1 MLPDS
6 GKQVFGRLFLLKA
19 GNVGVFLFFINCP
32 FYQLAM
38 LYNFF
43 WLHLL
48 SPSLR
53 SLCLKWF
60 PTGLLQKVILHKS
73 DLVFIQ
79 IQNGFQQLQCTQMG
93 ETQQK
98 VERIYVN
105 EETKRH
111 IEFEGIQLIWSV
123 LRDIVLAAEIGE
135 EKRRISLLSITLK
148 QKFLSRH
155 LCHKCVLCYS
165 EAMQFCKIW

>member
-6 GKQVFGRLFLLKA
+6 GKQVFGRLFLLEA
-19 GNVGVFLFFINCP
+19 GNVWVFRARFFINCP

-53 SLCLKWF
+53 SLSLKWF
-60 PTGLLQKVILHKS
+60 PTGLLQKMILHKS

-79 IQNGFQQLQCTQMG
+79 IQNGFQQLQCTEMG

-98 VERIYVN
+98 VSGIYIN
-105 EETKRH
+105 EETKRQIGFEE
-111 IEFEGIQLIWSV
+111 IELIWSV

-135 EKRRISLLSITLK
+135 KKRGISLLSITLK

-155 LCHKCVLCYS
+155 LCYKCVLCFS
-165 EAMQFCKIW
+165 GAVQFF

>member
-19 GNVGVFLFFINCP
+19 GNVGVFFLINCP

-38 LYNFF
+38 LHKFF
-43 WLHLL
+43 RLHLL

-53 SLCLKWF
+53 SFSLKWF
-60 PTGLLQKVILHKS
+60 PTGLLQKMILHKS

-98 VERIYVN
+98 VESIYVN
-105 EETKRH
+105 EETKRQ
-111 IEFEGIQLIWSV
+111 IEFDGIELIWSV

-135 EKRRISLLSITLK
+135 EKRGISLLSITLK
-148 QKFLSRH
+148 QKFPSRH

-165 EAMQFCKIW
+165 GAMQFCKIW

>member
-32 FYQLAM
+32 FYELAM
-38 LYNFF
+38 LHKFF
-43 WLHLL
+43 RLHFLF
-48 SPSLR
+48 PSLR
-53 SLCLKWF
+53 SLSLKWF

-98 VERIYVN
+98 GSGIYVK
-105 EETKRH
+105 EETKRQ
-111 IEFEGIQLIWSV
+111 IEFDGIELN
-123 LRDIVLAAEIGE
+123 
-135 EKRRISLLSITLK
+135 
-148 QKFLSRH
+148 
-155 LCHKCVLCYS
+155 
-165 EAMQFCKIW
+165 